1 MAGKTPSRAAM
12 NAQTT
17 LFLSRDDAELRQK
30 IGEVAPQIEIVSRAQ
45 LKDHPERIEHIEIA
59 YGGLGR
65 DQIANAT
72 ALKWFQNGGAGVNGL
87 LSPEL
92 AARDVTI
99 TSVSGIHARCIA
111 EHLFGMLLSLTREL
125 HSAREAQNRREWK
138 PLGAN
143 TLSLYG
149 KTLGVLGVGAIGA
162 QIARVGRAFE
172 MKPIG
177 LRRGRAGHPE
187 IETMFSPEN
196 RLEFFAQAQIVM
208 NTLPLTDATRGFMGE
223 AEFEALP
230 DGAIVL
236 NAGRGATIDTTA
248 LLRGLQS
255 GKLRAA
261 LLDVTDPEPL
271 PAAHPLWEMPN
282 VFITAHYAGAHP
294 EYNAEADA
302 IFLDNLRL
310 YLAGEPLH
318 HVVDKTAGY

>member
-1 MAGKTPSRAAM
+1 M

-30 IGEVAPQIEIVSRAQ
+30 IAEVAPQIEIVSRAQ
-45 LKDHPERIEHIEIA
+45 LKDHPERLEQIEIA
-59 YGGLGR
+59 YGGLNR
-65 DQIANAT
+65 DQISRAT

-87 LSPEL
+87 PLSEL
-92 AARDVTI
+92 FAREVQI
-99 TSVSGIHARCIA
+99 TTVSGIHARCIA

-125 HSAREAQNRREWK
+125 HTAREHQNRREWK
-138 PLGAN
+138 PLGGN
-143 TLSLYG
+143 ILSLYG

-177 LRRGRAGHPE
+177 LRRGGAGHPE
-187 IETMFSPEN
+187 IETMYTSEN
-196 RLEFFAQAQIVM
+196 RLEFFARSQIVM
-208 NTLPLTDATRGFMGE
+208 NVLPLTDATRGFMGE
-223 AEFEALP
+223 AEFDALP
-230 DGAIVL
+230 DGAIIL
-236 NAGRGATIDTTA
+236 NAGRGATIDTPA
-248 LLRGLQS
+248 LLGALES

-271 PAAHPLWEMPN
+271 PADHPLWEMPN

-310 YLAGEPLH
+310 YLKDEPLH